1 MRKSI
6 IGLALLAIAGLA
18 TTASADNRRLNGALC
33 NPATSVDVGRIN
45 YGVFGVHNISGATAQ
60 VSCGGVS
67 VVSADVVTIEAI
79 VYDRNA
85 ATNVTCTMRVQ
96 DAAGN
101 QIAVAVRSSA
111 GVAAAP
117 QTLTFVPP
125 VNAAGMV
132 HLECS
137 IPAAAAA
144 GVSHVTSYRIN
155 SNP

>member
-6 IGLALLAIAGLA
+6 IGSILLAIAGLA

-33 NPATSVDVGRIN
+33 NPVTPTEASRIN
-45 YGVFGVHNISGATAQ
+45 YGLFGVHNVSGVTAQ

-67 VVSADVVTIEAI
+67 LVGADVFTIEAI
-79 VYDRNA
+79 VYDRNP
-85 ATNVTCTMRVQ
+85 ATNVVCTMRVQ

-101 QIAVAVRSSA
+101 PIAGAVRSSA
-111 GVAAAP
+111 GAGAGP
-117 QTLTFVPP
+117 QILTFVPP

-132 HLECS
+132 QLDCS
-137 IPAAAAA
+137 IPAVSA
-144 GVSHVTSYRIN
+144 GNFSHVTSYRIA